1 MLQSSDISR
10 IQERGDLDRLG
21 YNVLSSVIESG
32 TIELTI
38 EREELYELELKTFI
52 QRLLPASTL
61 YNFSIYNYTLSENWT
76 EKEEVITLTNMND
89 ETSMDFYEVSSTSTI
104 LTSRKGNI
112 YAMILALARAG
123 GGRIS
128 EQ

>member
-38 EREELYELELKTFI
+38 EKEELDELELKTFI

-61 YNFSIYNYTLSENWT
+61 YNFSICNYTLSENWT

-104 LTSRKGNI
+104 LTSKKGNI
-112 YAMILALARAG
+112 YSMILALARAG